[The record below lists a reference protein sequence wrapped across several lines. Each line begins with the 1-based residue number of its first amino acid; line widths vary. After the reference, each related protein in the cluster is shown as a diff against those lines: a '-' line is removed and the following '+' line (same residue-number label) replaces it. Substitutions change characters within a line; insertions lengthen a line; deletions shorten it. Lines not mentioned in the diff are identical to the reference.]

1 MATKKTTKSSS
12 TSKAK
17 PAKAAKPSP
26 SAKAKA
32 PAKKK
37 AAKAKAPA
45 KPAKK
50 KAAKVPFTP
59 KGHSTATPYLIVGG
73 AAAAIAFYAKA
84 FGARE
89 ILSIGM
95 PGGHVMHAEIKIGDS
110 HLMITDENP
119 AWGSKS
125 PLTLGGAPV
134 SLMLYV
140 KDVDAAFAR
149 AVAAGATAVMPP
161 ANMFWGD
168 RYGKVVDPFGH
179 HWGLATHIENVPN
192 KQLQKR
198 ADAWVKEMAAAA
210 SKPAGG

>member
-1 MATKKTTKSSS
+1 MATKKTAKSSS
-12 TSKAK
+12 KSKAK
-17 PAKAAKPSP
+17 PAKAAK
-26 SAKAKA
+26 AKTRA
-32 PAKKK
+32 PVKKT
-37 AAKAKAPA
+37 AAKARTAA

-50 KAAKVPFTP
+50 KPAKVPFTP

-84 FGARE
+84 FGAKE

-134 SLMLYV
+134 SLMVYV

-149 AVAAGATAVMPP
+149 AVAAGASAVMPP
-161 ANMFWGD
+161 QNMFWGD
-168 RYGKVVDPFGH
+168 RYGKVIDPFGH
-179 HWGLATHIENVPN
+179 HWGLATHVENVPN

-210 SKPAGG
+210 GKAAGG